1 MSRALLVTA
10 AVVAAAVA
18 CDADTGSDAGAADRR
33 ADAARDTP
41 IVALPA
47 AGGRADGIRA
57 GAAPSGCD
65 LIPRAEIERLAG
77 ALDGEPQ
84 PEDRGC
90 WYYVVVDTTTAEWTQ
105 RREGAE
111 RARASGMDERAI
123 AMYHPTRA
131 GIYAEV
137 DVRGEGMA
145 SEERPEGTPP
155 GWDEIGASRSGAV
168 FNGRTGHVR
177 ASVKVQQLDLPRDT
191 VIAIA
196 NRVRDRIPSGPMMHP
211 AADRSG
217 RTPPGQDPCSV
228 LARAEAEVV
237 LGELVADP
245 FRTRERTPLSDPS
258 GKSCAYLTAGHR
270 VLVLTPV
277 WNYGGIELSAAR
289 MVGGMVRQVA
299 DLPGIEGDTL
309 EGAWDEAVVDLT
321 GELLLRKGGRV
332 LGVRYLMSS
341 TDAAGAIRLAESA
354 LGRMAANAGN
364 GN

>member
-1 MSRALLVTA
+1 MRRALFLTA
-10 AVVAAAVA
+10 AAAFAVA
-18 CDADTGSDAGAADRR
+18 CDSDAGSDTGAEGRTDADRDT
-33 ADAARDTP
+33 AVVAQQAAP
-41 IVALPA
+41 ASPA
-47 AGGRADGIRA
+47 AIHD
-57 GAAPSGCD
+57 GAAHASCD
-65 LIPRAEIERLAG
+65 LIPRAEIERIAG
-77 ALDGEPQ
+77 PLDGEPT

-90 WYYVVVDTTTAEWTQ
+90 WYYVVVDTTTAEWKQ
-105 RREGAE
+105 LREGAE

-137 DVRGEGMA
+137 DVRGDGMA
-145 SEERPEGTPP
+145 SEERPKGTPP
-155 GWDEIGASRSGAV
+155 GWDEAGASRSGAV

-177 ASVKVQQLDLPRDT
+177 VSLKVQQLKLPPDT
-191 VIAIA
+191 VVAIA
-196 NRVRDRIPSGPMMHP
+196 SRVRGRIPEGPMPHP

-217 RTPPGQDPCSV
+217 RAPPGPDPCTVVTRS
-228 LARAEAEVV
+228 EAEDV

-245 FRTRERTPLSDPS
+245 FRTRERTPLADPS

-289 MVGGMVRQVA
+289 MVSGMVKQVA

-341 TDAAGAIRLAESA
+341 TDAAGAIRLAEPA

-364 GN
+364 RE

>member
-1 MSRALLVTA
+1 MRPVLLLVAAT
-10 AVVAAAVA
+10 AVVA
-18 CDADTGSDAGAADRR
+18 CDTDAGSDTGSPERS

-41 IVALPA
+41 VVAQQ
-47 AGGRADGIRA
+47 ADSVGPDAIRA
-57 GAAPSGCD
+57 SGGPSGCD
-65 LIPRAEIERLAG
+65 LIPRAEIERIAG
-77 ALDGEPQ
+77 PLDGGPT

-90 WYYVVVDTTTAEWTQ
+90 WYYVVTDTTTAEWKQ
-105 RREGAE
+105 LRAGAE

-145 SEERPEGTPP
+145 SDERAADTPA
-155 GWDEIGASRSGAV
+155 GWDEVGASRSGSV

-177 ASVKVQQLDLPRDT
+177 VSVKVRQLHLPPDT
-191 VIAIA
+191 VVAIA
-196 NRVRDRIPSGPMMHP
+196 SRVRDRVPEGPIMHP
-211 AADRSG
+211 GADRSG

-228 LARAEAEVV
+228 LTRDEAEAV
-237 LGELVADP
+237 LGTLVADP
-245 FRTRERTPLSDPS
+245 FRAHERTPLADPS

-270 VLVLTPV
+270 VLLLTPV

-299 DLPGIEGDTL
+299 ELPGIEGDTL
-309 EGAWDEAVVDLT
+309 EGAWDEAVVDLA

-332 LGVRYLMSS
+332 LGIRYLMSS
-341 TDAAGAIRLAESA
+341 TDAAGAIRLAEPA
-354 LGRMAANAGN
+354 LRRMAANAGDEE
-364 GN
+364 

>member
-1 MSRALLVTA
+1 MRRVSAL
-10 AVVAAAVA
+10 AVVIATGAAG
-18 CDADTGSDAGAADRR
+18 CGTDARSENDAGAR
-33 ADAARDTP
+33 ADTEGEATVVAQQRAAVP
-41 IVALPA
+41 PA
-47 AGGRADGIRA
+47 SVPR
-57 GAAPSGCD
+57 GAPPSSCN

-77 ALDGEPQ
+77 ALDGEPI

-90 WYYVVVDTTTAEWTQ
+90 WYYVVVDTTTAEWK
-105 RREGAE
+105 RIREGAE

-123 AMYHPTRA
+123 ALYHPTRA

-145 SEERPEGTPP
+145 SEETPEDTPP

-177 ASVKVQQLDLPRDT
+177 VSIKVQQLELSPDT
-191 VIAIA
+191 VVAIA
-196 NRVRDRIPSGPMMHP
+196 NRVRDRIPEGPMMHP

-217 RTPPGQDPCSV
+217 RAPHGPDPCSV
-228 LARAEAEVV
+228 LPRGEAEAV
-237 LGELVADP
+237 LGALVAEP
-245 FRTRERTPLSDPS
+245 FRTRERTPLADPS
-258 GKSCAYLTAGHR
+258 GKSCAYLAAGHR

-289 MVGGMVRQVA
+289 MVGGMVKQVA

-309 EGAWDEAVVDLT
+309 EGAWDEAVVDLA

-341 TDAAGAIRLAESA
+341 TGAAGAIQLAESA
-354 LGRMAANAGN
+354 LGRMTAGPANEE
-364 GN
+364 

>member
-1 MSRALLVTA
+1 VRDRIYL
-10 AVVAAAVA
+10 AAVA
-18 CDADTGSDAGAADRR
+18 GALTAACGFDSGAERQRDR
-33 ADAARDTP
+33 AD
-41 IVALPA
+41 VAPA
-47 AGGRADGIRA
+47 AQRAAAALDGEVAERGVPA
-57 GAAPSGCD
+57 GCD

-77 ALDGEPQ
+77 PLDGEPT

-90 WYYVVVDTTTAEWTQ
+90 WYYVAVDTTTAEWKQ
-105 RREGAE
+105 LREGVD

-177 ASVKVQQLDLPRDT
+177 VSVKVQQLELPRDT

-196 NRVRDRIPSGPMMHP
+196 GRVRDRIPEGPIMHP
-211 AADRSG
+211 AGDRSG
-217 RTPPGQDPCSV
+217 RTPSGPDPCSV
-228 LARAEAEVV
+228 LTRGEAEAV

-245 FRTRERTPLSDPS
+245 FRTRERTPLADPS
-258 GKSCAYLTAGHR
+258 GKSCAYLSAGHH
-270 VLVLTPV
+270 VLVLTPA

-299 DLPGIEGDTL
+299 ALPGIEGDTL
-309 EGAWDEAVVDLT
+309 EGAWDEAVVDLA

-332 LGVRYLMSS
+332 LGIRYLMSS
-341 TDAAGAIRLAESA
+341 TDAAGALRLAQPA

-364 GN
+364 EE

>member
-1 MSRALLVTA
+1 MRHSLLLVIIWASAIGCDGEEGSGTAGADSRADTA
-10 AVVAAAVA
+10 PDEPVVAQQGAGVRP
-18 CDADTGSDAGAADRR
+18 DAIREGA
-33 ADAARDTP
+33 
-41 IVALPA
+41 IPA
-47 AGGRADGIRA
+47 
-57 GAAPSGCD
+57 SCD

-77 ALDGEPQ
+77 QLDGEPV

-90 WYYVVVDTTTAEWTQ
+90 WYYVVMDTSTVEWKQ
-105 RREGAE
+105 LQERAA
-111 RARASGMDERAI
+111 RARASGMDERAV

-145 SEERPEGTPP
+145 SEERSEGTPP

-177 ASVKVQQLDLPRDT
+177 VSVKVRQLELPRDT
-191 VIAIA
+191 VLAIA
-196 NRVRDRIPSGPMMHP
+196 NRLRDRIPDEPIMHP

-217 RTPPGQDPCSV
+217 RTPPGPDPCSV
-228 LARAEAEVV
+228 LPRDEAESV

-245 FRTRERTPLSDPS
+245 FRTRERTPLADPS
-258 GKSCAYLTAGHR
+258 GKSCGYLTAGHR

-289 MVGGMVRQVA
+289 MVGGAVSQVA
-299 DLPGIEGDTL
+299 DLHGIEGDTL
-309 EGAWDEAVVDLT
+309 EGAWDEAVVDLA
-321 GELLLRKGGRV
+321 GEILLRKGGRV

-341 TDAAGAIRLAESA
+341 TDAAGAIRLGESA
-354 LGRMAANAGN
+354 LGRMAGN
-364 GN
+364 EE

>member
-1 MSRALLVTA
+1 MRIAWFLLVGLA
-10 AVVAAAVA
+10 GSSLG
-18 CDADTGSDAGAADRR
+18 CSSDTGSGSGAASGADSANDRTTIEQQS
-33 ADAARDTP
+33 AAARPALVPDA
-41 IVALPA
+41 VAP
-47 AGGRADGIRA
+47 GR
-57 GAAPSGCD
+57 CD
-65 LIPRAEIERLAG
+65 LIPRDEIERIAG
-77 ALDGEPQ
+77 PLDGEPT

-90 WYYVVVDTTTAEWTQ
+90 WYYVVVDTTTAEWKQ
-105 RREGAE
+105 LREGAE
-111 RARASGMDERAI
+111 RARASGMDARAV

-145 SEERPEGTPP
+145 ADERAEGTPA
-155 GWDEIGASRSGAV
+155 GWDEVGASRSGAV

-177 ASVKVQQLDLPRDT
+177 VSVKVQQLDLPPDT
-191 VIAIA
+191 VLAIA
-196 NRVRDRIPSGPMMHP
+196 NRVRDRVPEGPMMHP

-217 RTPPGQDPCSV
+217 RMPPGQDPCSV
-228 LARAEAEVV
+228 LTRSEAEEV
-237 LGELVADP
+237 LGSLVADP
-245 FRTRERTPLSDPS
+245 FRTRERTPLADPS

-289 MVGGMVRQVA
+289 MVGGMVKQVA

-309 EGAWDEAVVDLT
+309 EGAWDEAVVDLA

-341 TDAAGAIRLAESA
+341 TDATGAIRLAERA
-354 LGRMAANAGN
+354 LGRMSANTAN
-364 GN
+364 

>member
-1 MSRALLVTA
+1 MRQLLLLLA
-10 AVVAAAVA
+10 ATVAAVA
-18 CDADTGSDAGAADRR
+18 CDTDAGSDTSGAGRR
-33 ADAARDTP
+33 ADAVRDTAM
-41 IVALPA
+41 VAQQAGGVPRVA
-47 AGGRADGIRA
+47 AGE
-57 GAAPSGCD
+57 GAAPSACE

-77 ALDGEPQ
+77 PLDGEPV

-90 WYYVVVDTTTAEWTQ
+90 WYYVVVDTTTAEWKQ
-105 RREGAE
+105 LRERAE

-123 AMYHPTRA
+123 EMYHPTRA

-145 SEERPEGTPP
+145 SEERPANTPP
-155 GWDEIGASRSGAV
+155 GWDEVGASRSGAV

-177 ASVKVQQLDLPRDT
+177 VSVKVRQLRLAPDT

-196 NRVRDRIPSGPMMHP
+196 NRIRDRVPEGPMMHP

-217 RTPPGQDPCSV
+217 RTPPGEDPCSV
-228 LARAEAEVV
+228 LTRNEAEAV
-237 LGELVADP
+237 LGALVADP
-245 FRTRERTPLSDPS
+245 FRTRERTPLADPS

-289 MVGGMVRQVA
+289 MVGGMVSQVA

-309 EGAWDEAVVDLT
+309 EGAWDEAVVDLA
-321 GELLLRKGGRV
+321 GEILLRRGGRV

-341 TDAAGAIRLAESA
+341 TNSAGAIRLGEQA
-354 LGRMAANAGN
+354 LGRLVQG
-364 GN
+364 G